1 MRQKLYTYDVAENT
15 CSYETICSSYNFTEN
30 FVHDDAK
37 VAIEK
42 PLPPPS
48 PQIIATKLLKT

>member
-15 CSYETICSSYNFTEN
+15 CSYETMCSSYNFTEH

-37 VAIEK
+37 VAIEETAAAA
-42 PLPPPS
+42 S
-48 PQIIATKLLKT
+48 VSTDYCHKTA